1 MPDIP
6 DISEIKTILGFD
18 FGLKKIGVA
27 VGKMVT
33 KTASPLTL
41 LSAQDGAP
49 QWSAIQQLIDE
60 WTPQLLIVGYPLHM
74 DGSEQA
80 VTKAAKRF
88 GNRLAG
94 RFQLPV
100 MWIDERLTSYEAELV
115 LTDLNKSSESDRL
128 NLDTIS
134 AKLIIE
140 QWFNQI
146 DTNVDSN
153 IDSSIDSNIDTNTNT
168 KL

>member
-1 MPDIP
+1 MPDLP
-6 DISEIKTILGFD
+6 DVKEIKTILGFD
-18 FGLKKIGVA
+18 FGLTKIGVA
-27 VGKMVT
+27 VGQMVT

-49 QWSAIQQLIDE
+49 QWSAVQQLIEE
-60 WTPQLLIVGYPLHM
+60 WSPQLLIVGYPLHM
-74 DGSEQA
+74 DGKAQA
-80 VTKAAKRF
+80 VTKAATRF

-100 MWIDERLTSYEAELV
+100 EWVDERLTSYDAELY
-115 LTDLNKSSESDRL
+115 LADLNISSESDKL

-146 DTNVDSN
+146 DNK
-153 IDSSIDSNIDTNTNT
+153 

>member
-1 MPDIP
+1 MPDQP
-6 DISEIKTILGFD
+6 DISKIKTVLGFD

-27 VGKMVT
+27 VGQMVM

-41 LSAQDGAP
+41 LNAQDGAP
-49 QWSAIQQLIDE
+49 QWSAIQELIDE
-60 WTPQLLIVGYPLHM
+60 WSPQLLIVGYPLHM

-80 VTKAAKRF
+80 VTIAAKRF

-100 MWIDERLTSYEAELV
+100 TWVDERLSSYEAELY
-115 LTDLNKSSESDRL
+115 LEDLNKSSESDRL
-128 NLDTIS
+128 NVDTIS

-146 DTNVDSN
+146 DAS
-153 IDSSIDSNIDTNTNT
+153 

>member
-1 MPDIP
+1 MLEQPNV
-6 DISEIKTILGFD
+6 SEIKTILGFD
-18 FGLKKIGVA
+18 FGLTKIGVA
-27 VGKMVT
+27 VGQMVT

-41 LSAQDGAP
+41 LPAQDGAP
-49 QWSAIQQLIDE
+49 QWSVVQQLIDE
-60 WTPQLLIVGYPLHM
+60 WSPQLLIVGYPLHM

-88 GNRLAG
+88 GNRLTG

-100 MWIDERLTSYEAELV
+100 AWVDERLSSHEAELY
-115 LTDLNKSSESDRL
+115 LADLNKSSESDKL

-140 QWFNQI
+140 QWFNQN
-146 DTNVDSN
+146 DTKNYD
-153 IDSSIDSNIDTNTNT
+153 DT
-168 KL
+168 

>member
-1 MPDIP
+1 MPDQLNV
-6 DISEIKTILGFD
+6 SEIKTILGFD
-18 FGLKKIGVA
+18 FGLTKIGVA
-27 VGKMVT
+27 VGQMVT

-49 QWSAIQQLIDE
+49 QWTDVQQLIEE
-60 WTPQLLIVGYPLHM
+60 WSPQLLIVGYPLQM
-74 DGSEQA
+74 DGTEQA

-100 MWIDERLTSYEAELV
+100 EWVDERLSSYDAELY
-115 LTDLNKSSESDRL
+115 LADLNISSESDKL

-146 DTNVDSN
+146 DAN
-153 IDSSIDSNIDTNTNT
+153 
-168 KL
+168 